1 MAKACQD
8 KRMQLL
14 ILSFLMWAGIDVQN
28 AMIGKWVGVL
38 EYRDY
43 KEPAGSLKR
52 VKLPTWLTV
61 EASGEDVRLLY
72 VYDDGPGKT
81 VTETAT
87 MQLKGVE
94 ERGTLVLAGKG
105 EENNVEVQ
113 VRTTLHVGRNILEI
127 TKETAAAGQPFAFRH
142 SYTMVRVA
150 APKS

>member
-1 MAKACQD
+1 
-8 KRMQLL
+8 
-14 ILSFLMWAGIDVQN
+14 MWAGMDVQN
-28 AMIGKWVGVL
+28 AMVGKWVGVL

-61 EASGEDVRLLY
+61 EAAGEDVRLLY

-81 VTETAT
+81 VAETAM
-87 MQLKGVE
+87 MQLKGIE
-94 ERGTLVLAGKG
+94 ERGSLVLTGKG

-113 VRTTLHVGRNILEI
+113 VRTTLRVGRNLLEI

-142 SYTMVRVA
+142 SYTMVRA
-150 APKS
+150 APPKP